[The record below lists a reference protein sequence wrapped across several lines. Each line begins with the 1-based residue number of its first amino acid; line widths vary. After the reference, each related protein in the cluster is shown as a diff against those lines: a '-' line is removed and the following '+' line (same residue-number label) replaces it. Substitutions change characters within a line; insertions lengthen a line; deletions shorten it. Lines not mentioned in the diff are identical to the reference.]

1 LGSGTPSRSRPPFRR
16 ALALAV
22 ELHHKHLATVALEG
36 LATEAGMA
44 NDLERAARLLGA
56 ASQLRSDEQVPR
68 DSLEQ
73 RFYADTLRLL
83 REHFDS
89 RDLDG
94 LFGEGR
100 HRSTDIVIS
109 EAEG

>member
-1 LGSGTPSRSRPPFRR
+1 
-16 ALALAV
+16 
-22 ELHHKHLATVALEG
+22 LHHKHLATVALEG
-36 LATEAGMA
+36 LAAEAGMA